1 MLDGIHRFQQYKRLN
16 PNELSTKQF
25 LDLEKEIRG
34 QKSNVISDEYV
45 DFKLWLL
52 GLPSRQESFAKFIAK
67 KLPKNSEIK
76 ILEVG
81 CGRTGKMSRILSE
94 QGFCITGIDPKVEVL
109 SDDKVTFIKEEF
121 DYIKFDISVYD
132 YVIAQEPCDA
142 TEHVVRACVNSK
154 VPFIMSLCG
163 VPHKLISGSMPK
175 DFEEWYEYLLSIS
188 KEELKL
194 RYLNLDPLT
203 VIPILKSNF

>member
-1 MLDGIHRFQQYKRLN
+1 MLDGLYRFQQYKRLN

-25 LDLEKEIRG
+25 LDLEKEIRS
-34 QKSNVISDEYV
+34 QESNVISDEYV

-67 KLPKNSEIK
+67 KLPKNSETK

-94 QGFCITGIDPKVEVL
+94 QGFCLTGIDPKVEVL
-109 SDDKVTFIKEEF
+109 SNNKVTFIKGKF
-121 DYIKFDISVYD
+121 DYIKFNISEYD

-163 VPHKLISGSMPK
+163 VPHKLIFGGIPK
-175 DFEEWYEYLLSIS
+175 DYKEWYEYLLSIS
-188 KEELKL
+188 KDELKL
-194 RYLNLDPLT
+194 RYINLDPLT
-203 VIPILKSNF
+203 VTPILKSNF